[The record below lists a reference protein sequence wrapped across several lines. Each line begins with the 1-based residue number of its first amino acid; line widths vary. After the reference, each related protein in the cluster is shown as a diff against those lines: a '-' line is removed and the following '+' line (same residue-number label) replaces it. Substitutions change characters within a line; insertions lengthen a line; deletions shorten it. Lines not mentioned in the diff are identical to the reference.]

1 MTKSKFL
8 QENRAENTK
17 SLSKLVTWYV
27 IALWIPLAISAI
39 GGVIG
44 MIYVVNID
52 LANSA
57 KVGIIIGI
65 CIVFVIEL
73 VFILAFQ
80 SFIRLHTY
88 HLERINYNTELLIE
102 ALEKLEIKTNEENK
116 TESNNDVLET
126 EFNNASK
133 NIELMLSLKQI
144 NDKQFDLYI
153 KSLEELGTYKNS
165 NILVPIYKQKYE
177 ELKKAND
184 PQTKDYE
191 KEIYNKL
198 VNLLDEGKISN
209 AKYKEYY
216 DLVNTISKNKSINDR
231 IAQYKKLLSLLSTY

>member
-88 HLERINYNTELLIE
+88 HLERIKDPTYGLNKDTITSDDFELLTVYSNKVQDDRFKKLADLMIQKKAERKEHGCWPDGWFSDEEIREFILENYNSAETDEEKMLDAELKSILQE
-102 ALEKLEIKTNEENK
+102 
-116 TESNNDVLET
+116 
-126 EFNNASK
+126 ASK
-133 NIELMLSLKQI
+133 SMEYFRMPSDWDKNGLSQLVWDMYGIEK
-144 NDKQFDLYI
+144 I
-153 KSLEELGTYKNS
+153 KGGSSGEEK
-165 NILVPIYKQKYE
+165 
-177 ELKKAND
+177 
-184 PQTKDYE
+184 
-191 KEIYNKL
+191 
-198 VNLLDEGKISN
+198 
-209 AKYKEYY
+209 
-216 DLVNTISKNKSINDR
+216 
-231 IAQYKKLLSLLSTY
+231 